1 MAAAV
6 RGAMD
11 DFEES
16 SSDEE
21 DHRVKSLFSAPIW
34 RLYSE
39 GDDQFLMSAQK
50 RGASRTSNFLLATEL
65 VPTRGSGRVV
75 GKVRSNFAGSVY
87 TIFDSGM
94 APEDAVTDASL
105 RRELAVVGFDW
116 DQMGPGK
123 MRAAV
128 PRVHK
133 NGAPF
138 TFRAREAVDSLAA
151 AAAHADST
159 RVVMLKNKRPQW
171 DDSVGGH
178 VLNFGGRVT
187 CPSVKNFQMGSDES
201 EDATLLQ
208 FGKVDKDRF
217 TLDFQHP
224 LCHVQAFGIVMAAID
239 GKLADRR
246 ALKRFSGKT
255 PEEDGGAWF
264 AQWADPP
271 APET

>member
-1 MAAAV
+1 MSASLAPPLTPLGGFAAAPTPPATQASV
-6 RGAMD
+6 ARVLLCQALLLSVPL
-11 DFEES
+11 S
-16 SSDEE
+16 S
-21 DHRVKSLFSAPIW
+21 R
-34 RLYSE
+34 
-39 GDDQFLMSAQK
+39 
-50 RGASRTSNFLLATEL
+50 
-65 VPTRGSGRVV
+65 
-75 GKVRSNFAGSVY
+75 
-87 TIFDSGM
+87 
-94 APEDAVTDASL
+94 

-133 NGAPF
+133 NGAPVP
-138 TFRAREAVDSLAA
+138 FRARVAADSLAA
-151 AAAHADST
+151 AAAHSDSA

-171 DDSVGGH
+171 DESVGGH

-187 CPSVKNFQMGSDES
+187 CPSVKNFQMGSDET
-201 EDATLLQ
+201 EDSTLLQ
-208 FGKVDKDRF
+208 FGKVDKDKF

-264 AQWADPP
+264 AQWADLP
-271 APET
+271 APEA